1 MKPDIFVVELGHN
14 FIEMRLLCVRVC
26 VAKRA
31 AKLWMKQKIS
41 YHFETRYDEYL
52 GGGFKYFFSFSP
64 LFGEDS
70 QFD

>member
-1 MKPDIFVVELGHN
+1 MELGHN

-52 GGGFKYFFSFSP
+52 GGRYFQIICSP